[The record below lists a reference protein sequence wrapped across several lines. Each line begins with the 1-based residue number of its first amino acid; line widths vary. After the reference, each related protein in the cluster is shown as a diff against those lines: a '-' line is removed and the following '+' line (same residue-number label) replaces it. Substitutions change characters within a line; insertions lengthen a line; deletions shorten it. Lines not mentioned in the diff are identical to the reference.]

1 MIAVGADTHTHPDTQ
16 TERVLQALLD
26 VGQKENSFVN
36 YSINHRRR
44 TLKNILN
51 NIRGYCNKPIK
62 QKRMHIL

>member
-1 MIAVGADTHTHPDTQ
+1 MRTHTHPDTQ

-36 YSINHRRR
+36 YLIYHRRR
-44 TLKNILN
+44 TLKSSLN
-51 NIRGYCNKPIK
+51 NIRGYFNKLIK